1 MIQWKQRLYAF
12 LLRRLLGPFLDASAT
27 KQLHDSL
34 DFSIQEGT
42 YTLKDISLNATH
54 LNSIIASGSTGIAI
68 RSARIGILKIS
79 LELRENVSDH
89 EASERSIPRS
99 SLAWRAMKL
108 GTGTGTMPAVSLIAT
123 IEINDVILE
132 LEPSAV
138 KPRQTPPHPQKPK
151 PSIEPQEIESS
162 RSVLGSYVDAALSSL
177 QLDLKTSNISVK
189 VSSSRLPVPL
199 ESWMEIRFSSIA
211 YRDFEIAPSSS
222 NTSGYKTILNK
233 SLEFT
238 GLRIQAGD
246 TLVEQTDDDGE
257 LPNPVRTQGSVSTIA
272 LARGHVKVFIRVIE
286 YEPASLT
293 AKENDQKP
301 RLQQDVEV
309 TMNQQLNLSVD
320 QAAML
325 QLRSVAVG
333 LSSVPEAEEEPVP
346 LTKEASDALDR
357 IGVDN
362 SRSDQEDL
370 AALNGILKQY
380 QEAYHLAERNELRGG
395 ILIPSNAY
403 EDGVELEDDEPVT
416 FDAFFDA
423 NEQSVYHYASV
434 LKESLLMSR
443 NSESKDEFVHTKL
456 RLHLMGGGF
465 KLVFADPTRPSYVR
479 RLEEYLLLTF
489 DDLNFSS
496 SMSLRTSDHSFSV
509 SNLEIEDAQI
519 DKSYSGGETFV
530 SIGGQPLAEGR
541 VEIGNVLRFAS
552 VSSGIGWSLFLLL
565 QYPSQ

>member
-34 DFSIQEGT
+34 DFSIQEGR
-42 YTLKDISLNATH
+42 YTLKEISLNATH

-89 EASERSIPRS
+89 EASDRSIPRS

-123 IEINDVILE
+123 IEIDDVILE

-138 KPRQTPPHPQKPK
+138 KPRQTPPYSQKPK
-151 PSIEPQEIESS
+151 TAFEPQEIESS
-162 RSVLGSYVDAALSSL
+162 RSVIGSYVDAALSSL
-177 QLDLKTSNISVK
+177 QLDLKMSNISVK

-199 ESWMEIRFSSIA
+199 ESWVEVRFSSIA
-211 YRDFEIAPSSS
+211 YRDFEVAPPSSS
-222 NTSGYKTILNK
+222 NASGYKTVLNK

-238 GLRIQAGD
+238 GLRIQAGN
-246 TLVEQTDDDGE
+246 TLLDRTDDDDE
-257 LPNPVRTQGSVSTIA
+257 SPNPVATQHSVSNIA
-272 LARGHVKVFIRVIE
+272 LAQGHVKVFIRVIE

-293 AKENDQKP
+293 ATEKDQKP

-320 QAAML
+320 QVAML

-333 LSSVPEAEEEPVP
+333 LSSVPEAEEETVP

-496 SMSLRTSDHSFSV
+496 SVSLRTSDHSFSV
-509 SNLEIEDAQI
+509 SNLEIEDAQM

-541 VEIGNVLRFAS
+541 VEIGNFLRFAS
-552 VSSGIGWSLFLLL
+552 VSFGIG
-565 QYPSQ
+565 